1 MMRKSSDIKD
11 AIEKLRKLKALQIK
25 ATDKLNKIGQDA
37 AAKAPKKKKAKPAGE
52 NKAKTAV
59 KKDSFW
65 KKLTGKKRRALK
77 ISKPLKTKNKKPGKK
92 GPGSP
97 PPRNNGFIFRHFG
110 RGRG

>member
-1 MMRKSSDIKD
+1 MMRRSSSLKSDI
-11 AIEKLRKLKALQIK
+11 EKIKKLKALQEK
-25 ATDKLNKIGQDA
+25 ATGKLNKIGEDA
-37 AAKAPKKKKAKPAGE
+37 AGKIPKKKKPQPAVK
-52 NKAKTAV
+52 NKAKTTV

-65 KKLTGKKRRALK
+65 KKLTAKKRRTQK

-97 PPRNNGFIFRHFG
+97 PPGNDGFIFRHFG

>member
-11 AIEKLRKLKALQIK
+11 AIARLKKLKALQLK
-25 ATDKLNKIGQDA
+25 ATGKLNKIGENA
-37 AAKAPKKKKAKPAGE
+37 AAKAPKKKKPKPAVK
-52 NKAKTAV
+52 NKAKHTV

-65 KKLTGKKRRALK
+65 QKLTGKKRRTQK

-97 PPRNNGFIFRHFG
+97 TSGNNGFIFRHFG
-110 RGRG
+110 RGRS

>member
-1 MMRKSSDIKD
+1 MMRRSSDIKD

-25 ATDKLNKIGQDA
+25 ATDKLNKIGEDA
-37 AAKAPKKKKAKPAGE
+37 AAKAPKKKKTKPAV
-52 NKAKTAV
+52 NSKAKTIV
-59 KKDSFW
+59 KKESFW
-65 KKLTGKKRRALK
+65 KKLAGKKRRTQK

-97 PPRNNGFIFRHFG
+97 PRGNDGFIFRHFG

>member
-1 MMRKSSDIKD
+1 MMRRSSDIKD

-25 ATDKLNKIGQDA
+25 ATGKLNQIGKDA
-37 AAKAPKKKKAKPAGE
+37 VTKAPKKKKSQTADK
-52 NKAKTAV
+52 NKAKTIV
-59 KKDSFW
+59 KKESFW

-77 ISKPLKTKNKKPGKK
+77 ISKPPKTKNKKTGKK

-97 PPRNNGFIFRHFG
+97 PRGNNGFIFRHFG